1 MLLLH
6 SRSINFLIVFAFCF
20 WLQVCCSGSL
30 WRRLRIWLTW
40 GNWRDCFDPTPSW
53 HVLLDVIP
61 RTLLITA
68 WWPMPWSCRC
78 GRLARAIFLSYFFY
92 VYHLLHSSV
101 CVCARAHVCLCVRV
115 HATVRVILL
124 LCLFNQ
130 LFCWVFGIF
139 CLPFFI
145 YCFYS
150 SSRCHGRL
158 TAIACCIY
166 CFNFSLIDYIYLWP
180 MLYTPYLTIRYY
192 EGDLWLCGGWRVV
205 LAIDRLQIQIST
217 RA

>member
-1 MLLLH
+1 MLFRIPLASFEDLIDLRQLEGLF
-6 SRSINFLIVFAFCF
+6 RSY
-20 WLQVCCSGSL
+20 
-30 WRRLRIWLTW
+30 
-40 GNWRDCFDPTPSW
+40 
-53 HVLLDVIP
+53 
-61 RTLLITA
+61 TLLARIA
-68 WWPMPWSCRC
+68 
-78 GRLARAIFLSYFFY
+78 GRHSPNFTDHCLMAYAMVMQMWKVSQSHLSQLFLLCISFIAFIC
-92 VYHLLHSSV
+92 LCV
-101 CVCARAHVCLCVRV
+101 CVRAHTCACACVRV

-158 TAIACCIY
+158 TAIACYIY

-192 EGDLWLCGGWRVV
+192 EGDLWLCGG
-205 LAIDRLQIQIST
+205 
-217 RA
+217 